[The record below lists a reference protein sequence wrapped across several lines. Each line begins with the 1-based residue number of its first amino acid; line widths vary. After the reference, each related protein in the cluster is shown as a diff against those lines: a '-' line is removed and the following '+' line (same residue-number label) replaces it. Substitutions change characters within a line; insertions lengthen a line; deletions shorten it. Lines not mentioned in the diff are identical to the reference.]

1 MYLIKRVYL
10 LNATIL
16 KYLTLSQPSNLKAP
30 HHVTRICTSKR
41 RFLTPYTNI
50 KTLLVK
56 QKDFFTENVHDVFDA
71 VKNIALTDKPEKLSY
86 I

>member
-1 MYLIKRVYL
+1 MYIK
-10 LNATIL
+10 
-16 KYLTLSQPSNLKAP
+16 
-30 HHVTRICTSKR
+30 ICTSKR

-71 VKNIALTDKPEKLSY
+71 VKNIALVDKPEKLPY
-86 I
+86 IWTQP